1 MWAIICNRR
10 TVILSSDIL
19 RNEIHRTRTIQ
30 RNSGNNIFQVM
41 RLQFLHEPFHSG
53 TLKLE
58 HSICLTCSDIIQ
70 HLLIIVI
77 YLIDIQFRLLSSCKQ
92 HCILYHSQ
100 CTKAQEVH
108 FQKSKLLKCCH
119 NKLRCDCSV
128 CCPRKRYIL
137 INRLLTDNNTGGMH
151 RTMSR

>member
-1 MWAIICNRR
+1 MWAIICDRR

-58 HSICLTCSDIIQ
+58 HTICLTCSDIIQ

-108 FQKSKLLKCCH
+108 FQKSKLLKRCH

-137 INRLLTDNNTGGMH
+137 INRLLTDHNTGGMH